1 MTDPV
6 PFGSDLL
13 LLSHVPYLTGCSL
26 SPLLSSHLSCF
37 LLTVTAVPQAN
48 RIRPPCSLKSRKS
61 SYLPYPPQSG
71 AATPQPCSSFCG
83 ILELSLASATPA
95 AGLSHHA
102 LLSAL
107 ATPSEWSRTSFLCI
121 ARWYP
126 GFLLTTTFPTL
137 STLNK
142 RLTKHC
148 EESTVYL
155 IQFPAALS
163 CNRTQ
168 CTILFLP
175 ILWVS
180 ISLFRSV
187 SLGTVITRASF
198 IFQTDSSI

>member
-1 MTDPV
+1 M
-6 PFGSDLL
+6 
-13 LLSHVPYLTGCSL
+13 
-26 SPLLSSHLSCF
+26 SPLVISLVLFSPDSNSCASGQQDQ
-37 LLTVTAVPQAN
+37 T
-48 RIRPPCSLKSRKS
+48 PCSLKSRKS
-61 SYLPYPPQSG
+61 SSLPYPPQSG

-95 AGLSHHA
+95 VHLSHHG

-107 ATPSEWSRTSFLCI
+107 VTPSEWSRASFLCI

-126 GFLLTTTFPTL
+126 GVLLTTTSPTL

-142 RLTKHC
+142 CLTKHC

-155 IQFPAALS
+155 LQFPAALS

-175 ILWVS
+175 ILWVF
-180 ISLFRSV
+180 ISLFEV
-187 SLGTVITRASF
+187 PLWAQSLQGQAS
-198 IFQTDSSI
+198 SSRLTPAFKLGSLN